1 MTSHR
6 LFPVGLFTVG
16 YMFAAVAAAVAIGNR
31 EFIFYIAV
39 MVVLIAAVVAV
50 DRRVRLSPGLLWGL
64 SVWGA
69 LHMAGGLVPVPD
81 DWPTDGGFQVLYSWW
96 IWPREAATAGAAG
109 GWLKYDQA
117 VHVYGFGMATWLC
130 WQGLRGALD
139 AGPGSDRDPD
149 RDLHSDPDPAA
160 GEGTR
165 ARRPLQPTPG
175 LMLLVAAA
183 GMGLGA
189 LNEVIEFTATR
200 FADTN
205 VGGYV
210 NTGWDLVFNMVG
222 SVGAALIL
230 LFAAR
235 RGADSEG
242 RDDPDRRSG

>member
-1 MTSHR
+1 MIEHR

-16 YMFAAVAAAVAIGNR
+16 YMLAAVAAAVAVRNR

-64 SVWGA
+64 SIWGA

-81 DWPTDGGFQVLYSWW
+81 HWPTDGGFQVLYSWW
-96 IWPREAATAGAAG
+96 ILPREAAAGAGAAG
-109 GWLKYDQA
+109 AADGWLKYDQA
-117 VHVYGFGMATWLC
+117 VHAYGFGMATWLC
-130 WQGLRGALD
+130 WQGLCGAI
-139 AGPGSDRDPD
+139 GGR
-149 RDLHSDPDPAA
+149 PDPAA
-160 GEGTR
+160 AGDPAAVGAPSR
-165 ARRPLQPTPG
+165 ARRTLRPTPG

-189 LNEVIEFTATR
+189 LNEVVEFTATR
-200 FADTN
+200 FAETN

-230 LFAAR
+230 LSTAN

-242 RDDPDRRSG
+242 RDAPDPRSG